1 VQAPAAD
8 KQVSFLLHFTLGR
21 PKHSL
26 QWRFKLLQDKSV
38 RAGLLL
44 SQMQILEHGVQTHA
58 AGSHPAAAAQAA
70 EAGASRGIQE
80 GREAH
85 EHPKK
90 LQIS

>member
-1 VQAPAAD
+1 
-8 KQVSFLLHFTLGR
+8 
-21 PKHSL
+21 
-26 QWRFKLLQDKSV
+26 
-38 RAGLLL
+38 
-44 SQMQILEHGVQTHA
+44 MQILEHGVQTHA